1 MFKWHCANT
10 YSERAMGVRR
20 DVERVKHDKV
30 EHAKE
35 SLGFEQNLGQGLTFH
50 ALAQHI
56 ATAGYRRNWI
66 TFSENG
72 EIQKINKNTFFIL
85 RICSPPPHTAPLV
98 RLYLDKRVRESSQRE
113 TAQWKVKF
121 LLQNFYRWWNCVHI
135 VTLNEWNGDYYR
147 RSLGSDRG
155 MKIIEI

>member
-30 EHAKE
+30 EHTKE

-85 RICSPPPHTAPLV
+85 RICSPPPHAAPLV
-98 RLYLDKRVRESSQRE
+98 RLYLDKRVRERVREKPRNENLNFCCKTFIDDEIAFTLSLWTSE
-113 TAQWKVKF
+113 TAII
-121 LLQNFYRWWNCVHI
+121 I
-135 VTLNEWNGDYYR
+135 VDLSAVIAGWR
-147 RSLGSDRG
+147 
-155 MKIIEI
+155 